1 MRNKM
6 PEASTSRIRIV
17 AIDEH
22 EMFRAG
28 LSLILSQ
35 QTDFEVVGSAATV
48 PDALP
53 IVQRERPDIVLVS
66 IGGNGAAVIE
76 HLPEILAASQ
86 STKILALSES
96 GDEELFRKAVRF
108 GAAGVLS
115 KNKPAAMLV
124 KAVECVNA
132 GEAWL
137 DRATTASLL
146 RELSPGRRG
155 LKQDPEEMK
164 IASLTER
171 EQEVIRLVGKG
182 LKNKQIAETLFISG
196 VTVHHHLTSIYS
208 KLEVADRMELL
219 IYAYRNGLATL
230 PC

>member
-1 MRNKM
+1 MRNEL
-6 PEASTSRIRIV
+6 PEAATSRTRIV
-17 AIDEH
+17 VIDEH

-28 LSLILSQ
+28 LRLILSK
-35 QTDFEVVGSAATV
+35 QTDFEVVGDSATV

-53 IVQRERPDIVLVS
+53 VIQREKPDMVLVS
-66 IGGNGAAVIE
+66 IGGNGVAVIE
-76 HLPEILAASQ
+76 FLPEILAASQ
-86 STKILALSES
+86 STKILALSDS
-96 GDEELFRKAVRF
+96 SNEELLRKAVRF

-115 KNKPAAMLV
+115 KNKPAVTLV
-124 KAVECVNA
+124 KAIECVNA

-155 LKQDPEEMK
+155 PKQNPEELK

-171 EQEVIRLVGKG
+171 EREVINLVGKG
-182 LKNKQIAETLFISG
+182 LKNKQIADTLFISG

-208 KLEVADRMELL
+208 KLEVTDRMELL